1 LPDTRPHLQKLLR
14 RHGLVAL
21 QRLRWIARG
30 CTGPRD
36 ERSRVLPDEALLR
49 RIHKNHYKFTKQTSV
64 ERVAFEP
71 NKNDTDGLS
80 VFRAAFVS
88 PTDLVAGARDTYYVA
103 KIMVAELQRFSP
115 PLSVIPD
122 SDPEQPPGHALIP
135 EANFVRLKN
144 EKYPSK
150 ELQRDL
156 AKIASNNIV
165 YRPGNPAQAP
175 RPQRLAVLKSW
186 LLRRRN

>member
-1 LPDTRPHLQKLLR
+1 M
-14 RHGLVAL
+14 
-21 QRLRWIARG
+21 
-30 CTGPRD
+30 
-36 ERSRVLPDEALLR
+36 LPDETLLR
-49 RIHKNHYKFTKQTSV
+49 RIHKNHYKSEKQTPV

-71 NKNDTDGLS
+71 NRNDMDGLS

-88 PTDLVAGARDTYYVA
+88 PTDLVAGSSDTYYVA
-103 KIMVAELQRFSP
+103 KITVAELQRFSP

-122 SDPEQPPGHALIP
+122 SDPVQPPGHALIP
-135 EANFVRLKN
+135 EANFIRLKN

-165 YRPGNPAQAP
+165 YRPGDPLQAP
-175 RPQRLAVLKSW
+175 RPRGLAVFESW
-186 LLRRRN
+186 VLRRRKEKRG